1 MQTKRQHKS
10 KIPFHKNNS
19 KDYFSKAKKNLK
31 NPKDFFVKAKS
42 YFDNIKKENDLLKS
56 HSLYFL

>member
-19 KDYFSKAKKNLK
+19 KDYFSKAKKNLN
-31 NPKDFFVKAKS
+31 NP
-42 YFDNIKKENDLLKS
+42 
-56 HSLYFL
+56 